1 MVEQIGFESP
11 TILVRDND
19 ALYTREFNEV
29 LMREGVKPYP
39 LPIKAPLM
47 NAHIERWIKSLK
59 VECLDHFIPIG
70 GDHLD
75 YLISEYIEHYH
86 HERSHQ
92 GIGNRLIIMNEK
104 AMPKDGEIKCDTRL
118 GGLLRHYHRAA

>member
-1 MVEQIGFESP
+1 MVKQLGFESP

-19 ALYTREFNEV
+19 VLYSRDFIEM
-29 LMREGVKPYP
+29 LQREGVKPYP

-59 VECLDHFIPIG
+59 TECLDHFIPVG
-70 GDHLD
+70 GKHLD
-75 YLISEYIEHYH
+75 YLISEYVEHYH
-86 HERSHQ
+86 HERPHQ
-92 GIGNRLIIMNEK
+92 GIGNRPIMRD
-104 AMPKDGEIKCDTRL
+104 AFPGTVGEIKYDIRL